1 MRQYSLFLIIIIGR
15 LIMLNKG
22 VDCLQYVF
30 YSLFEYDEIDCIIT
44 FLSKKSPSTE
54 TFTESM
60 IISSPK
66 FFSEN
71 FPRFHFFNYSF
82 FGAFFWFGIQF
93 VSVYIVEKEQQP
105 TNIMMNQR
113 IKKMLFFSCNQ
124 INK

>member
-30 YSLFEYDEIDCIIT
+30 YSIFEYDEIDCIIT
-44 FLSKKSPSTE
+44 FLSKKSPSAE

-82 FGAFFWFGIQF
+82 FGAFFGLASNLYPCTEW
-93 VSVYIVEKEQQP
+93 KKTA
-105 TNIMMNQR
+105 TNQLNDE
-113 IKKMLFFSCNQ
+113 STY
-124 INK
+124 